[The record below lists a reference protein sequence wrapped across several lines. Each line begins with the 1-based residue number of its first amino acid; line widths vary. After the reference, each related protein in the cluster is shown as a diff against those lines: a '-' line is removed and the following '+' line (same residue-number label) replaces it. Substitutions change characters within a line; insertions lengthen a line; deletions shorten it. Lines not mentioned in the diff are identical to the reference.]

1 MSYSTDSYIQ
11 EDTCTFPMYQRLRK
25 LNPYAYYSLDAQKQM
40 QQDLRAAGSLVFF
53 EQEEDTFS
61 EPDEANSVSSLPDA
75 LLEADQLIETGDA
88 DFHDKAETI
97 LGVLYATDT
106 LPIRRSA
113 LHGSNH
119 KTLAAMI
126 VLMID
131 QCLQVEVDEYNTTEL
146 KASGY
151 SKSFMQHMER
161 TGSRGVLEVVARTP
175 HTAIYYIRAL
185 PYSGQ
190 GTRGSGTYFRWI
202 GRLTQ
207 LAREGLRGT
216 SRPDLM
222 RKRESHFLARIR

>member
-40 QQDLRAAGSLVFF
+40 QQGLREAGSLVFF
-53 EQEEDTFS
+53 EQDKDTLP
-61 EPDEANSVSSLPDA
+61 EPDEAVGLISLPDA
-75 LLEADQLIETGDA
+75 LSEADNMIETGDA
-88 DFHDKAETI
+88 DFHERAETV

-113 LHGSNH
+113 LNGSNH

-131 QCLQVEVDEYNTTEL
+131 QCCQVEVDEYNTTEL

-151 SKSFMQHMER
+151 SKSFMQYMER
-161 TGSRGVLEVVARTP
+161 TDARGVLEVVGRTP
-175 HTAIYYIRAL
+175 HTAIYYVGD
-185 PYSGQ
+185 S
-190 GTRGSGTYFRWI
+190 
-202 GRLTQ
+202 LTGVF
-207 LAREGLRGT
+207 A
-216 SRPDLM
+216 D
-222 RKRESHFLARIR
+222 ADY